1 LVFTGYNRLMAEKSP
16 KVDEK
21 ERLKKVADDLAK
33 ARAPGK
39 PSAAAPKSPQKP

>member
-1 LVFTGYNRLMAEKSP
+1 MPDKGP

-21 ERLKKVADDLAK
+21 EKLKKVTVDLAK

-39 PSAAAPKSPQKP
+39 PGLTPPAPSKKP